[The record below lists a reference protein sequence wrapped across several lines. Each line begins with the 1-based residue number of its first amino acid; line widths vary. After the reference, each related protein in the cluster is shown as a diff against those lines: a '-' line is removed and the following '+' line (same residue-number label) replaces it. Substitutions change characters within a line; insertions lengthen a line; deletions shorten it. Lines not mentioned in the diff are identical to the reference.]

1 MLNIKV
7 KQWIMRMRRYSTLNN
22 GVAEET
28 IFNIKQFSGKGDDF
42 QQYFHSLLLL
52 LDIIAHRTAIY
63 VTEEACHTKPQ
74 NACSYDDTSPTLLVC
89 SG

>member
-1 MLNIKV
+1 
-7 KQWIMRMRRYSTLNN
+7 MRRYSTLNN

-28 IFNIKQFSGKGDDF
+28 LLNFKQLSGKGDDF
-42 QQYFHSLLLL
+42 QQYLHSLLLL

-63 VTEEACHTKPQ
+63 VTEVASHTKPQ
-74 NACSYDDTSPTLLVC
+74 NACSYDDTSATRLVC